1 MNEKYIKHYD
11 IIRYTNGDIE
21 SILDNIIIEDWVY
34 LYINNKLFLQ
44 TPSTN
49 KELQELVMGILF
61 THGLID
67 NNDKP
72 AIKVN
77 GNKTFVNLD
86 REIGL
91 MTQKDIIDCF
101 TSKVYLKE
109 DIEKVS
115 YKNKVHPNTILS
127 LVNDFQKLPSIYKD
141 TGGSHCASIAKES
154 ILLWSDDI
162 SRRSAVDKVIGKSLL
177 NDIVLNDK
185 IIIVSGRISSE
196 MLIKV
201 IQARIPI
208 VISISAPTDK
218 AIDLANY
225 YGITIGGFARGLRI
239 NFYSHTYRIELNK

>member
-21 SILDNIIIEDWVY
+21 RILDNIIIEDWVY
-34 LYINNKLFLQ
+34 LYLNDELFLQ

-49 KELQELVMGILF
+49 KELQELVMGILY

-67 NNDKP
+67 IHDNP
-72 AIKVN
+72 YIKVI
-77 GNKTFVNLD
+77 GNKAFVNLNRD
-86 REIGL
+86 IGL
-91 MTQKDIIDCF
+91 ITQKDIIDCF
-101 TSKVYLKE
+101 TSKVDLKE
-109 DIEKVS
+109 DIEKITYES
-115 YKNKVHPNTILS
+115 KVHPNMILS

-141 TGGSHCASIAKES
+141 TGGSHCASIAKDR

-177 NDIVLNDK
+177 HDIELNDK

-196 MLIKV
+196 MLVKV

-218 AIDLANY
+218 AVDLGNN
-225 YGITIGGFARGLRI
+225 YGITIGGFARGKRI
-239 NFYSHTYRIELNK
+239 NFYTHTYRIELNK